1 MISPDLRAALLDRLA
16 RVPPERREAL
26 RRTLGDKRGVMAPLS
41 TGQERLW
48 FLSAFDPED
57 TSYHVPWCVWLR
69 GPVRPE
75 LLAGAFTR
83 IAARHEVLRA
93 RFRMTGAGPRQF
105 ILPPGPVTLERRE
118 LLGDPAVVVDAF
130 VNRPFDLEMEP
141 PWRVALLR
149 VVDDHML
156 LCIVL
161 HHIAADGWALD
172 VLMREL
178 AECYAAAVERRE
190 PELPELAMPY
200 TAFAAWER
208 ERDVGSAVT
217 FLAERLAGTPYLDLP
232 ADHARPSRWTGRGA
246 AVRFQV
252 AGETVRG
259 LERFSRRERCTP
271 FMVLMAAFQATLGRA
286 AGQEDFCVGVPVAGR
301 AKAEYAP
308 MIGSFANTLAVRA
321 DLSGIPGPGELVR
334 RVRKTVIEAMT
345 RADTPYEKVIA
356 ALRLPRDLSR
366 LPLCQA
372 MFALQ
377 NTPQNDMLRPSI
389 GDLTAEF
396 YPGPGSRYTKAEVAV
411 QMWPLGDGLS
421 GILDY
426 SADLFEASSMRALAD
441 QFTATIATFTHP
453 E

>member
-16 RVPPERREAL
+16 KVPPERREAL
-26 RRTLGDKRGVMAPLS
+26 RRTLGEKGGLPLS
-41 TGQERLW
+41 PGQERVW
-48 FLSAFDPED
+48 FLSRFDPED

-75 LLAGAFTR
+75 ALAGAFAR

-93 RFRMTGAGPRQF
+93 RFRMTGEGPRQF
-105 ILPPGPVTLERRE
+105 ILPPGPVTLERGE
-118 LLGDPAVVVDAF
+118 LLGDPAPPVDAF
-130 VNRPFDLEMEP
+130 VNRPFDLEVEP

-149 VVDDHML
+149 VTGERML

-178 AECYAAAVERRE
+178 AECYAAAVEGRE
-190 PELPELAMPY
+190 PDLPDLPMRFTEYAASERNRDSGPQLA
-200 TAFAAWER
+200 
-208 ERDVGSAVT
+208 
-217 FLAERLAGTPYLDLP
+217 FLAERLAGTPNLDLP
-232 ADHARPSRWTGRGA
+232 ADRPRPPRWTGHGA
-246 AVRFQV
+246 AVRFEV
-252 AGETVRG
+252 PGEVVRG

-271 FMVLMAAFQATLGRA
+271 FMVLMAAFQATLGA
-286 AGQEDFCVGVPVAGR
+286 TAGQRDFCVGVPVAGR
-301 AKAEYAP
+301 SRAEYAP

-321 DLSGIPGPGELVR
+321 DLSGDPAPGELAR
-334 RVRKTVIEAMT
+334 RVRKAVIEVMT
-345 RADTPYEKVIA
+345 RADAPYEKVIA

-377 NTPQNDMLRPSI
+377 NTPQDDMLRPAI
-389 GDLTAEF
+389 GDLEAEF

-411 QMWPLGDGLS
+411 QLWPLGDGLA

-426 SADLFEASSMRALAD
+426 SADLFAERSMRALAD
-441 QFTATIATFTHP
+441 RFTGTVARFTLP
-453 E
+453 A

>member
-1 MISPDLRAALLDRLA
+1 
-16 RVPPERREAL
+16 
-26 RRTLGDKRGVMAPLS
+26 MAGPLS

-48 FLSAFDPED
+48 FLSRFDPAD

-75 LLAGAFTR
+75 LLAAAFTR
-83 IAARHEVLRA
+83 IAGRHEVLRT

-105 ILPPGPVTLERRE
+105 VLPPGPVPLERGE
-118 LLGDPAVVVDAF
+118 LLGDPAPPVDAF
-130 VNRPFDLEMEP
+130 VNRPFDLEVEP

-149 VVDDHML
+149 VNDRHML

-178 AECYAAAVERRE
+178 AECYAAGAEGRE
-190 PELPELAMPY
+190 PELPELPLAY
-200 TAFAAWER
+200 TAYAAAER
-208 ERDVGSAVT
+208 ERDTGPQVA
-217 FLAERLAGTPYLDLP
+217 FLAERLAGVPFLDLP
-232 ADHARPSRWTGRGA
+232 ADRPRPARWTGRGA

-252 AGETVRG
+252 PGETVRG

-271 FMVLMAAFQATLGRA
+271 FMVLMAAFQATLGA
-286 AGQEDFCVGVPVAGR
+286 VAGQEDFCVGVPVAGR
-301 AKAEYAP
+301 SKDEYAP
-308 MIGSFANTLAVRA
+308 IIGSFANTLAVRA
-321 DLSGIPGPGELVR
+321 DLSGNPGPVELAK
-334 RVRKTVIEAMT
+334 RVRKTVIAAMT

-377 NTPQNDMLRPSI
+377 NTPQDDMLRPDI
-389 GDLTAEF
+389 GDLSAEF

-411 QMWPLGDGLS
+411 QMWPLGDGLA

-426 SADLFEASSMRALAD
+426 SADLFTEPAMRSLAER
-441 QFTATIATFTHP
+441 FTETIGAFTYP
-453 E
+453 A